1 MSVPSLSSLD
11 TVEGAMERDEVSPRI
26 FNSEL
31 EVEEAKEIGGDDRG
45 IDEASLKISTSGLGI
60 EEAKGMDEASPKIS
74 NSELEVEE
82 AKDIGRDDRGIDEA
96 SLKIST
102 SGLGIEEAK
111 GMDEASP
118 KIGTS
123 TETNFEG
130 MGNERFF
137 DLYCCVLQSNLY
149 RLFSSPSTT
158 ETSK

>member
-1 MSVPSLSSLD
+1 MGGGGILDLLGWAEPDMSVPSTVESSLY

-26 FNSEL
+26 SNSEL
-31 EVEEAKEIGGDDRG
+31 EVEEAKEIGG
-45 IDEASLKISTSGLGI
+45 
-60 EEAKGMDEASPKIS
+60 
-74 NSELEVEE
+74 
-82 AKDIGRDDRGIDEA
+82 DDRGIDEA

-158 ETSK
+158 EISK